1 MKRTAFRA
9 RMVLAVTVIARG
21 CEACQG
27 RGVFGMN
34 GMNEKGEEARDS
46 SGTRRFSRGRNEHE
60 QKYKYSRR
68 RLARLSLGPRGFAP
82 RFVSF
87 GRERRRAAGR
97 CPFRRVVRSSCASR
111 RRIST
116 GVYGGGVIRARDG
129 ADSGAGAARRRAS
142 REIFAGRRGERS
154 RPLRPLQGVDDLAL
168 RRAAVLREQA
178 LLAPAPDVLAGLR
191 HGHRDRV
198 LVHAVRHHLR
208 ARVDA
213 LDGGLGRVELLLPAV
228 SVLRVGGKRG
238 GGEETARENERR
250 RAPGGCRG
258 ASDLRR

>member
-1 MKRTAFRA
+1 MNTNKSTS
-9 RMVLAVTVIARG
+9 IRG
-21 CEACQG
+21 G
-27 RGVFGMN
+27 
-34 GMNEKGEEARDS
+34 DS
-46 SGTRRFSRGRNEHE
+46 RVSRSVH
-60 QKYKYSRR
+60 
-68 RLARLSLGPRGFAP
+68 AASLP
-82 RFVSF
+82 VSF
-87 GRERRRAAGR
+87 HSAASDDGRRVGDL
-97 CPFRRVVRSSCASR
+97 FRRVVRSSCASR

-178 LLAPAPDVLAGLR
+178 LLAPAPDVLAGFR

-228 SVLRVGGKRG
+228 SVLRVRGERG